1 MVAVRSL
8 PPDLSGPVPVELA
21 RLEERVPGAHALP
34 GGSRYEPKWDGYRLV
49 VVCAGPDVRLW
60 SRNGTDLTDRFPDIA
75 AAATA
80 QLPPGTVLDGEVV
93 IWDGARLSFDLLQAR
108 MATTAARAGRLARAH
123 PASYV
128 AFDVL
133 AHDGADQRRRT
144 WSARR
149 QILESLAAQWL
160 PPMQLSPVTSDP
172 EQAQGWMRDLRPA
185 GVEGLVVKGARTRY
199 APGRRDWVKVKERET
214 REVVVGGVIGPLH
227 RPEALVAGLY
237 AGPDLVIVGRSTV
250 LTDAQSRSLGALL
263 RPPEAAHPWP
273 DEVSPGHFGGG
284 RRKVPLT
291 KAEPLVVAE
300 VTADTALQ
308 AGRFRHP
315 LRYVRA
321 RADLRPDDLPT
332 LPAAG

>member
-1 MVAVRSL
+1 MVRVPAL
-8 PPDLSGPVPVELA
+8 PNDLTGPVTVELA
-21 RLEERVPGAHALP
+21 RLEERLPGSVALP

-49 VVCAGPDVRLW
+49 VVRDESGARLW
-60 SRNGTDLTDRFPDIA
+60 SRNGSDLTDRFCDIA
-75 AAATA
+75 AATAA

-108 MATTAARAGRLARAH
+108 MATTARRAARLAHQH

-133 AHDGADQRRRT
+133 AHDGADQRGHI

-149 QILESLAAQWL
+149 QVLEALSAQWT
-160 PPMQLSPVTSDP
+160 PPLQLSPVTADP
-172 EQAQGWMRDLRPA
+172 EQARGWMRDLRPA

-214 REVVVGGVIGPLH
+214 REVIVGGVIGPLH

-237 AGPDLVIVGRSTV
+237 AGSELVIVGRSTALSDV
-250 LTDAQSRSLGALL
+250 QSRSLGRLL
-263 RPPEAAHPWP
+263 QPPAGLHPWP

-284 RRKVPLT
+284 RRKITLT
-291 KAEPLVVAE
+291 KAEPRVVAE

-308 AGRFRHP
+308 GGKFRHP
-315 LRYVRA
+315 LRYVRP
-321 RADLRPDDLPT
+321 RADLEPEDLPA
-332 LPAAG
+332 LPARA

>member
-1 MVAVRSL
+1 MVAVTSL
-8 PPDLSGPVPVELA
+8 PTDLTGPVTVELA
-21 RLEERVPGAHALP
+21 RLEERLPGAHALP

-49 VVCAGPDVRLW
+49 VVRNGPDVSLW
-60 SRNGTDLTDRFPDIA
+60 SRNGNDLTDRFPDIA
-75 AAATA
+75 AATAT
-80 QLPPGTVLDGEVV
+80 QVPPGTVLDGEVV

-108 MATTAARAGRLARAH
+108 MATSAARAARLARAH

-133 AHDGADQRRRT
+133 AHEGTDQRRRT

-149 QILESLAAQWL
+149 HVLETIAVEWF

-185 GVEGLVVKGARTRY
+185 GVEGVVVKGARTRY
-199 APGRRDWVKVKERET
+199 AAGRRDWVKVKERET

-237 AGPDLVIVGRSTV
+237 AGPELVIVGRSTA
-250 LTDAQSRSLGALL
+250 LSDAQSRSLGALL
-263 RPPEAAHPWP
+263 QPPEGPHPWP
-273 DEVSPGHFGGG
+273 DEVSPGHFGSG
-284 RRKVPLT
+284 RRKIPLT
-291 KAEPLVVAE
+291 KAEPRVVAE

-315 LRYVRA
+315 LRYVRP
-321 RADLRPDDLPT
+321 RADLEPDDLPT
-332 LPAAG
+332 LPETG